1 MIQCRIIDFSPASTQ
16 RNTNYVARFS
26 LVLEADGVEIVEIR
40 HCTLRY
46 GQRTESYFIGWP
58 AYKRGPQFDEVAP
71 GAVPGNKSRD
81 RSGSSPPF
89 GTPHVIQ

>member
-40 HCTLRY
+40 HCTKAISSAGPL
-46 GQRTESYFIGWP
+46 T
-58 AYKRGPQFDEVAP
+58 RGGRNSMKWRGCCPR
-71 GAVPGNKSRD
+71 K
-81 RSGSSPPF
+81 
-89 GTPHVIQ
+89 